1 MDEPCDADG
10 DEGEKRRHEGGEDA
24 DAGPEK
30 RAHDG
35 NDVADD
41 RNRAG
46 SALGYVQ

>member
-1 MDEPCDADG
+1 MVTK
-10 DEGEKRRHEGGEDA
+10 EKNAATRA
-24 DAGPEK
+24 EK
-30 RAHDG
+30 TPTPAPRAHDG